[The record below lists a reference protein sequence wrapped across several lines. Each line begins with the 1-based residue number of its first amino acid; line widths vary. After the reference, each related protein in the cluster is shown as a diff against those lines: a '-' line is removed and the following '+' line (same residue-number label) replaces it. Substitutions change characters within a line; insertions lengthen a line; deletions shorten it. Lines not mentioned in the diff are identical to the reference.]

1 MQVLSSYSVAREAC
15 AELLEREAPQSGDLM
30 VALLRQRE
38 TLYKQLDGALELEMA
53 TAIGLSGSAGEKR
66 LQDACLACLPSAE
79 KATNFTM
86 ALAELGRLKQGDLH
100 KLCSRSA
107 QASMGAVA
115 ELVGNMQHGVAPEA
129 NILGASALMHLVKD
143 RLEWFCTTTS
153 EKGEAVLVVRGL
165 AAVNALF
172 ALVDTGGD
180 DEPLTFGQLQALH
193 AFTFMATD
201 AQKGL
206 LAKAVKA
213 TLAAAATGSIQ
224 AAARARARR
233 PTRRRRTWSRRRTKI
248 PRVERI
254 RARR

>member
-1 MQVLSSYSVAREAC
+1 M
-15 AELLEREAPQSGDLM
+15 LEREAPQSGDLL

-38 TLYKQLDGALELEMA
+38 TSYTQLDGAFELEMA
-53 TAIGLSGSAGEKR
+53 AAIGLSGSAGEKR

-86 ALAELGRLKQGDLH
+86 ALAELGRLKQGDLR

-107 QASMGAVA
+107 QASVGAVA

-129 NILGASALMHLVKD
+129 NILGASAFMHLVKE

-153 EKGEAVLVVRGL
+153 EKGEAVLVVRGP
-165 AAVNALF
+165 AAFNALF
-172 ALVDTGGD
+172 ALVDKGGD

-201 AQKGL
+201 AQKEL

-213 TLAAAATGSIQ
+213 TLAAAAKGEQTGSG
-224 AAARARARR
+224 ASSSKKAH
-233 PTRRRRTWSRRRTKI
+233 TTKKDVI
-248 PRVERI
+248 AKKKKDSKGCEEMSS
-254 RARR
+254 AMKFFE